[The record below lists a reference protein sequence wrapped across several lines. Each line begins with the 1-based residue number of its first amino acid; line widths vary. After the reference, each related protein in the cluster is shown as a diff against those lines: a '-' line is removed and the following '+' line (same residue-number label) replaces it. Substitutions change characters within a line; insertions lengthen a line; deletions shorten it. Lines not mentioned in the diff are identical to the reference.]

1 MTSLTNTEQIK
12 VTITVVS
19 KIKTKDDNKTLN
31 KVVKKTRKLTTYNLF
46 VREKMPEIKTKY
58 HQKDQLKAI
67 GALWQIQKNTKLTN
81 CYNTELVKYIEDT
94 YPDLS
99 IIEKEKLLDAYDGII
114 FVEKT
119 KESTYLRK

>member
-19 KIKTKDDNKTLN
+19 KIKTKDDNKTRN
-31 KVVKKTRKLTTYNLF
+31 KVVKKPRKLTTYNLF

-67 GALWQIQKNTKLTN
+67 GALWQLQKNTKLTN
-81 CYNTELVKYIEDT
+81 CYNTELVKYIEET

-99 IIEKEKLLDAYDGII
+99 IIEKEKLLDTLLKVDIYWN
-114 FVEKT
+114 T
-119 KESTYLRK
+119 

>member
-19 KIKTKDDNKTLN
+19 KIKTKDDNKTRN
-31 KVVKKTRKLTTYNLF
+31 KGVKKPRKLTAYNLF

-81 CYNTELVKYIEDT
+81 CYNTELVKYIEET

-99 IIEKEKLLDAYDGII
+99 IIEKRKII
-114 FVEKT
+114 GYTIKSRYILE
-119 KESTYLRK
+119 YIIYI

>member
-19 KIKTKDDNKTLN
+19 KIKTKDDNKTRN
-31 KVVKKTRKLTTYNLF
+31 KGVKKPRKLTAYNLF

-67 GALWQIQKNTKLTN
+67 GALWQLQKNTKLTN
-81 CYNTELVKYIEDT
+81 CYNTELVKYIEET

-99 IIEKEKLLDAYDGII
+99 IIEKEKLLDTLLKVDIYWN
-114 FVEKT
+114 T
-119 KESTYLRK
+119 